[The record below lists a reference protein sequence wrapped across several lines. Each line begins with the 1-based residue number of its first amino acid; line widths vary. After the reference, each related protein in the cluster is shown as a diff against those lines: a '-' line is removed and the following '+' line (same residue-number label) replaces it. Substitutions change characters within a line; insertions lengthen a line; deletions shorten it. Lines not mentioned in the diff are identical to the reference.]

1 MTASTEATPQA
12 TIRTMIVAVPDDMP
26 DAVFDRRMLDRH
38 LGVDGNVVVRFWAKP
53 HNPIRRRQLIAPRKG
68 KPTACSGG
76 PLRMLDIEG
85 LRQSY
90 RMAAAMRYQTW
101 TAVTRG
107 TRDAK
112 PWVHF
117 LQRHLTESDYPMTKA
132 ETDYRNQP
140 RVLAIR
146 AHNAVTYGRAQ
157 LCEQELEMFQAG
169 PAGYANYQHLFAM
182 AGDAMLTVDGQ
193 HLAPATDRMADRL
206 IYLQKA
212 NRYLD
217 TTDDRTRV
225 VAVQLA
231 D

>member
-1 MTASTEATPQA
+1 MTASPQDTPQA

-26 DAVFDRRMLDRH
+26 EAVFDRRMLDRH
-38 LGVDGNVVVRFWAKP
+38 LSVDGNVVVRFWAKP
-53 HNPIRRRQLIAPRKG
+53 HNPIRRRQLIDPRKG

-76 PLRMLDIEG
+76 PLRMLDIDG

-112 PWVHF
+112 PWAHF
-117 LQRHLTESDYPMTKA
+117 LQRHLTE
-132 ETDYRNQP
+132 TDYRNQP
-140 RVLAIR
+140 RILAIR

-182 AGDAMLTVDGQ
+182 AGDAMLTVTGE

-206 IYLQKA
+206 VYLQKA